1 MDTRTFSEGS
11 LKNRKGE
18 NFGDKTFELPFC
30 DLKKTSV
37 KKKKSMGENPSQFS
51 ATGGSR
57 NRVTGIDTSRFPVE
71 HVRWTEA
78 VEFCDKL
85 SRLPAE

>member
-30 DLKKTSV
+30 DLKKNLGE
-37 KKKKSMGENPSQFS
+37 KEKSPWMKTPAIRNPLVPPSS
-51 ATGGSR
+51 YIE
-57 NRVTGIDTSRFPVE
+57 VP
-71 HVRWTEA
+71 
-78 VEFCDKL
+78 
-85 SRLPAE
+85 PP